1 MIRRRC
7 HAPYFTTRRPISHA
21 ILRWM
26 PYGGDRAHV
35 ATGTRNRHTIT
46 KQTGSRSRRETKV
59 MAYPQPFLDFEPI
72 LFDGMITFLTRTREA
87 TYPLPKVERCG
98 LPNCTVALRIR
109 KKGEETMKIR
119 KLVATSFII
128 LTTAALTVPSAS
140 AETMSPG
147 QPPSTSLP
155 ATSPDVDGIIAKAK
169 SSDVGFSAR
178 RNLIASSAAFMQI
191 LRKTTP
197 DHQRSLDYFTAISSD
212 QQATELVANTAGKH
226 YVVSGTMQNP
236 DVKLVD
242 GKATD
247 DSTNP
252 PGAKNLPQDMPRC
265 GKAWA
270 AFPAWLTGT
279 TMLCA
284 PFSGPAAWGCAAAM
298 GTLGLMPDFNSACD

>member
-1 MIRRRC
+1 
-7 HAPYFTTRRPISHA
+7 
-21 ILRWM
+21 
-26 PYGGDRAHV
+26 
-35 ATGTRNRHTIT
+35 
-46 KQTGSRSRRETKV
+46 
-59 MAYPQPFLDFEPI
+59 
-72 LFDGMITFLTRTREA
+72 
-87 TYPLPKVERCG
+87 
-98 LPNCTVALRIR
+98 
-109 KKGEETMKIR
+109 MKIR
-119 KLVATSFII
+119 KLVAASFII
-128 LTTAALTVPSAS
+128 LTTAPLTVPSAS

-191 LRKTTP
+191 LRETTP

-212 QQATELVANTAGKH
+212 QQASDLVANTAGKH

-252 PGAKNLPQDMPRC
+252 PGAKDLPQDMPRC

-270 AFPAWLTGT
+270 AFSAWLTGT

-298 GTLGLMPDFNSACD
+298 GILGLMPDFNSACD

>member
-1 MIRRRC
+1 
-7 HAPYFTTRRPISHA
+7 
-21 ILRWM
+21 
-26 PYGGDRAHV
+26 
-35 ATGTRNRHTIT
+35 
-46 KQTGSRSRRETKV
+46 
-59 MAYPQPFLDFEPI
+59 
-72 LFDGMITFLTRTREA
+72 
-87 TYPLPKVERCG
+87 
-98 LPNCTVALRIR
+98 
-109 KKGEETMKIR
+109 MKIR
-119 KLVATSFII
+119 KLVATFFII

-140 AETMSPG
+140 AETTSPS

-178 RNLIASSAAFMQI
+178 RNLIASSAAFMQV

-212 QQATELVANTAGKH
+212 QQASDLVANTAGKH

-252 PGAKNLPQDMPRC
+252 PGAKNLPQDMP
-265 GKAWA
+265 
-270 AFPAWLTGT
+270 
-279 TMLCA
+279 
-284 PFSGPAAWGCAAAM
+284 
-298 GTLGLMPDFNSACD
+298 

>member
-1 MIRRRC
+1 
-7 HAPYFTTRRPISHA
+7 
-21 ILRWM
+21 
-26 PYGGDRAHV
+26 
-35 ATGTRNRHTIT
+35 
-46 KQTGSRSRRETKV
+46 
-59 MAYPQPFLDFEPI
+59 
-72 LFDGMITFLTRTREA
+72 
-87 TYPLPKVERCG
+87 
-98 LPNCTVALRIR
+98 
-109 KKGEETMKIR
+109 MKIR
-119 KLVATSFII
+119 KLVATFFII

-140 AETMSPG
+140 AETTSPG

-178 RNLIASSAAFMQI
+178 RNLIASSAAFMQV

-212 QQATELVANTAGKH
+212 QQATDLVANTAGKH
-226 YVVSGTMQNP
+226 YVVSGAMQNP

-270 AFPAWLTGT
+270 AFSAWLTGT

-298 GTLGLMPDFNSACD
+298 GILGLMPDFNSACN